1 MRDISW
7 SKKEKEIA
15 RRAFDNAYRK
25 ECTTLV
31 NRAKKMLDSINDPLD
46 IWKIHDL
53 LTESRKE
60 IDLKYDYRYS
70 VLISVFARLLREGW
84 LTDTDLA
91 GLREDKLERVKA
103 LSKII

>member
-7 SKKEKEIA
+7 SKKEKVIA

-25 ECTTLV
+25 ECTALV

-53 LTESRKE
+53 LTESREE

-91 GLREDKLERVKA
+91 GLREDKLERIKA
-103 LSKII
+103 LSEII